1 MKLLKQTFTYLA
13 LSSVVFF
20 TSCEKD
26 EKKNDVVDVPSYEI
40 PETYNFENASYSGQ
54 VERLNM
60 LAELEAYL
68 KTANSGGVIDAAQA
82 KAMYANDTTYGYVWT
97 SSAFENGQPTKNLK
111 SKTHPDQQ
119 VAVESLIDQ
128 LADLSVYGDTTI
140 SIDGKKTYLFDVN
153 GFEPIQLIVKGI
165 MGSCFYYQGTSVY
178 LSDGKM
184 AVDNDNLVEGKD
196 YTKMQHHWDES
207 FGYLG
212 ASVDFSGANTGG
224 GIYWGKYAKKT
235 LAGGLTSIDDLTD
248 AFIAGRAA
256 IDNQEYT
263 ARDEAIGKVRA
274 NWEMIP
280 VASALHYL
288 NGALDDIT
296 DAALRN
302 HKLSEA
308 IAFTSALEYNSEKS
322 ISDSQVEAIIGA
334 LGTNL
339 NEVTPAEINQA
350 ITLLADAFNITN
362 ASDY

>member
-26 EKKNDVVDVPSYEI
+26 EKKNDVVVVHSYEI
-40 PETYNFENASYSGQ
+40 PESYNFENASYSGQ

-68 KTANSGGVIDAAQA
+68 KTANNGDVIDAATA
-82 KAMYANDTTYGYVWT
+82 KAMYANEGYTWT
-97 SSAFENGQPTKNLK
+97 SSAFEIEQPTKNLK
-111 SKTHPDQQ
+111 SKTTSDQQ
-119 VAVESLIDQ
+119 AEVESLIDQ
-128 LADLSVYGDTTI
+128 LADLSVNGSTTT
-140 SIDGKKTYLFDVN
+140 SEDGAKTYLFDEN
-153 GFEPIQLIVKGI
+153 GLEPIQLIVKGI

-196 YTKMQHHWDES
+196 YTKMQHHWDEA

-235 LAGGLTSIDDLTD
+235 LAGGLTSIDDLMD
-248 AFIAGRAA
+248 AFITGRAA

-288 NGALDDIT
+288 NGAIVDVT

-308 IAFTSALEYNSEKS
+308 IAFTSALKYNSEKS
-322 ISDSQVEAIIGA
+322 ISDSQVDAIIDA